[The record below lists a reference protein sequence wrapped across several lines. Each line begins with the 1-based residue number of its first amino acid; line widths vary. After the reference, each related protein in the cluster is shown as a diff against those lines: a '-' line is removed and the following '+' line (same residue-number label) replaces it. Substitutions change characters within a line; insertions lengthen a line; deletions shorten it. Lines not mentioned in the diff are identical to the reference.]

1 MTDEAELM
9 RRLADELQAKGY
21 LTDERWHE
29 VFARVPRH
37 LFVPYGAIESGPP
50 GDPHYTLVRGDR
62 PEDRAAWLDAL
73 YTDQTILTHF
83 DTGPAEQAL
92 SVAASPP
99 RDYRSSSTAPGFLA
113 YMLDA
118 LDVTTGDRVLDV
130 GTGTGYG
137 TALLC
142 ERLGDAHVT
151 SIDLDERLVDLAR
164 TRLAD
169 AGYRPLVV
177 AADGANGYP
186 QRGPY
191 DRLLATTSWPYV
203 PPRWLAQLAPDA
215 TVVGNLLGR
224 LGGALYRLTV
234 DADGCARG
242 EFLAEWVGF
251 MQARPY
257 TTMRDFHSVDTG
269 DGEYETRSTTVDPMV
284 LEDRAFGFVAQVHTR
299 DVHPYRSTD
308 EQGRPLAGYLA
319 PDGSWAEVYVPD
331 PCGARQVDQ
340 GGPRRLWDEIEAA
353 YRFWTGHDRP
363 AWTRFGLT
371 VAPDEQYA
379 WFLSPDIGHRWPLW
393 PA

>member
-1 MTDEAELM
+1 MTAEAELV

-21 LTDERWHE
+21 VTDGRWHE

-37 LFVPYGAIESGPP
+37 LFVPYGAVESGPP
-50 GDPHYTLVRGDR
+50 GDPRYTLVRGDR

-73 YTDQTILTHF
+73 YTDQTLLTHF

-92 SVAASPP
+92 SGDARPP

-118 LDVTTGDRVLDV
+118 LGVINGDRVLDV

-151 SIDLDERLVDLAR
+151 SIDLDVRLVDLAR
-164 TRLAD
+164 ARLAG
-169 AGYRPLVV
+169 AGYRPTLV
-177 AADGANGYP
+177 ATDGAEGYP
-186 QRGPY
+186 PRAPY

-203 PPRWLAQLAPDA
+203 PPRWLVQLAPAA

-234 DADGCARG
+234 DFDGCARG
-242 EFLAEWVGF
+242 EFLPEWVGF

-257 TTMRDFHSVDTG
+257 TTMRDFTSVDTG
-269 DGEYETRSTTVDPMV
+269 EGEYETRMTTIDPAV

-299 DVHPYRSTD
+299 DVHPYWAHD
-308 EQGRPLAGYLA
+308 EQERPLSGYIA
-319 PDGSWAEVYVPD
+319 PDGSWAEVYPPSD
-331 PCGARQVDQ
+331 TGARQVDQ
-340 GGPRRLWDEIEAA
+340 GGPRRLWDEIETA
-353 YRFWTGHDRP
+353 YRFWVGHDRP

-371 VAPDEQYA
+371 VTRDEQYA
-379 WFLSPDIGHRWPLW
+379 WYSSPETGPRWRLR
-393 PA
+393 